1 MFQGVF
7 RRNWWVFTT
16 SLVISTSVFASSAW
30 GLAKPFLQLEL
41 PAFIGATN
49 TENPRECER
58 IITCLLAREMARVR
72 FETALQSSPDFD
84 GQTIASLS
92 LVERLFEVPLAS
104 LSRSQGTGL
113 AHEPAAT
120 VERVQ
125 PLQSGVLALTF
136 ATEVRMGE
144 EAIA

>member
-16 SLVISTSVFASSAW
+16 SLVISTLVFASPAW
-30 GLAKPFLQLEL
+30 ELAKTFLQLEL
-41 PAFIGATN
+41 PAFVDARDTKVL
-49 TENPRECER
+49 REFR
-58 IITCLLAREMARVR
+58 WLATCLLAQEMARVR

-113 AHEPAAT
+113 AHAPAAT

-125 PLQSGVLALTF
+125 PLQ
-136 ATEVRMGE
+136 
-144 EAIA
+144 